1 MKIRCAAPEDAGRL
15 SEIYAYYVEKTAV
28 SFEYAAPSPAE
39 FARRIEATLKN
50 YPFLVLEGED
60 GAALGYACAGPFK
73 AREAYRR
80 SCEVTVYLDPAAR
93 RRGYGRLLY
102 EALEEKLLEKGIL
115 NLYACIACPAGET
128 DPFLTRDSELFHSRL
143 GYKKAGTFRLCGYKF
158 GRWYDMIWMEKL
170 IGNRERNEE

>member
-1 MKIRCAAPEDAGRL
+1 MKIRSAVPEDAVRL
-15 SEIYAYYVEKTAV
+15 TGIYAYYVEHTAV
-28 SFEYAAPSPAE
+28 SFEYDAPSPEE
-39 FARRIEATLKN
+39 FARRIEATLKS

-73 AREAYRR
+73 EREAYRR

-115 NLYACIACPAGET
+115 NLYACVASPVGR
-128 DPFLTRDSELFHSRL
+128 DPYLTRDSERFHRRL
-143 GYKKAGTFRLCGYKF
+143 GYRKVGTFRYCGEKF
-158 GRWYDMIWMEKL
+158 GRPYHMIWMEKR
-170 IGNRERNEE
+170 IGKRETNAE

>member
-60 GAALGYACAGPFK
+60 GAALGYAYAGPFK
-73 AREAYRR
+73 EREAYRR
-80 SCEVTVYLDPAAR
+80 SCEVTVYLDRAAR
-93 RRGYGRLLY
+93 RRGYGRALY
-102 EALEEKLLEKGIL
+102 EALEKELLARGIR
-115 NLYACIACPAGET
+115 NLYACVASPVGR
-128 DPFLTRDSELFHSRL
+128 DPRLTRDSERFHHRL
-143 GYKKAGTFRLCGYKF
+143 GYRKVGTFRYCGEKF
-158 GRWYDMIWMEKL
+158 GRLYHMIWMEKR
-170 IGNRERNEE
+170 IGGREPNAP